1 MLVANVM
8 RVDRPIRKPSGS
20 GYLNNILEAVADKK
34 SHSKKHVPL
43 LARIFYSQ
51 METNVDGKV

>member
-8 RVDRPIRKPSGS
+8 RVDPPRRKLSGS
-20 GYLNNILEAVADKK
+20 GYSNNILEAVADKK
-34 SHSKKHVPL
+34 SHSKWHVPL
-43 LARIFYSQ
+43 LAKIFYLQ